1 MAFKLVILPLVMAP
15 WCHSTWEPE
24 CCSHCLQDRK
34 WEQPCIACSALQNVT
49 FLTLI
54 TSFSQC
60 FRPFSPTE
68 YQIWQIMW
76 LCLYLYLV
84 SSFLNSG
91 FFKDH
96 FLIRNAFLVS
106 LGSTR
111 CPMCFFPLCLYM
123 PLYFF
128 TFHYYN
134 TFHCDSV
141 VFSYFV
147 NR

>member
-1 MAFKLVILPLVMAP
+1 MVILPLVIAP
-15 WCHSTWEPE
+15 WCHSTRKPE
-24 CCSHCLQDRK
+24 CCSIVFK
-34 WEQPCIACSALQNVT
+34 IENGNNPCIACPALQNVT

-76 LCLYLYLV
+76 LCLYLDLV

-96 FLIRNAFLVS
+96 FLIRNAFSLS

-111 CPMCFFPLCLYM
+111 CPMCFISTLFVHAIIL
-123 PLYFF
+123 
-128 TFHYYN
+128 FHYFI
-134 TFHCDSV
+134 TTILFPAIL
-141 VFSYFV
+141 
-147 NR
+147 